1 MRWLLAC
8 LAIVAATAAQADY
21 YTPAI
26 GGGSPPPPGGDAVLM
41 INGLDNVLNVGGL
54 NICLAATLT
63 C

>member
-1 MRWLLAC
+1 MRWLLAF

-26 GGGSPPPPGGDAVLM
+26 GGGSPPPPGGDALLM
-41 INGLDNVLNVGGL
+41 VNGLDNVLNVGGS
-54 NICLAATLT
+54 NICLAATVT